1 MSVILKEI
9 ELAGSKGRAKVE
21 ALFDSGATY
30 SCITREL
37 AEQLGGIVPLPEPLE
52 LETAEK
58 GENLTVTERISLD
71 FHLNGY
77 RFTSEF
83 MIVPKLS
90 ERAIIGAH
98 TMQAWRFKLDFE
110 IDEVIIDPK
119 VTKLRLMYLQE
130 IKTLEV
136 IWEKGKGKITL
147 NEISGRKRL
156 GYMFGNSGYG
166 GQNLEE
172 LVKKAREDRERGQ
185 FLLDNLEEIR
195 DALSARRQCDEKNN
209 KI

>member
-1 MSVILKEI
+1 MAVILKEI

-21 ALFDSGATY
+21 ALFDSGSTY
-30 SCITREL
+30 SCITHKL
-37 AEQLGGIVPLPEPLE
+37 AERLGGIVPLPEPLK
-52 LETAEK
+52 LGTAEE
-58 GENLTVTERISLD
+58 GESLTVTERISLD

-90 ERAIIGAH
+90 EQAIIGAQ

-110 IDEVIIDPK
+110 NDEIIIDPK
-119 VTKLRLMYLQE
+119 VTKLRLMFEQ
-130 IKTLEV
+130 IINTIEV
-136 IWEKGKGKITL
+136 IWEKGKGRITL
-147 NEISGRKRL
+147 DDVGGRKRL

-172 LVKKAREDRERGQ
+172 LVERAKEDKERGQ

-195 DALSARRQCDEKNN
+195 NAMMKKKLEL
-209 KI
+209 